1 MLTVPI
7 LLDSAITGQRKS
19 LGLLVIDN
27 VGGNDERGD
36 YRVRMFDEGLDHRLA
51 GYIIRNHA
59 PIREATITGHARLTE
74 PVGSLVAK
82 ALNELGYS

>member
-19 LGLLVIDN
+19 LGLMIIDN
-27 VGGNDERGD
+27 VGGSKTKGD
-36 YRVRMFDEGLDHRLA
+36 YRVRMYRAGSDHTTA
-51 GYIIRNHA
+51 AYVIRTKT
-59 PIREATITGHARLTE
+59 PIREGKITGHARLTE

-82 ALNELGYS
+82 ALNELGY

>member
-27 VGGNDERGD
+27 IGGDDERGD
-36 YRVRMFDEGLDHRLA
+36 YRVRMYPEGSDYKSTGHVM
-51 GYIIRNHA
+51 RNQA
-59 PIREATITGHARLTE
+59 PIREGKITGHARLTE

-82 ALNELGYS
+82 ALKEMGYS

>member
-27 VGGNDERGD
+27 VGGSKSKGD
-36 YRVRMFDEGLDHRLA
+36 YRARMYRAGSDHSTA
-51 GYIIRNHA
+51 AYIIRTKT
-59 PIREATITGHARLTE
+59 PIREATITGHARLSE

-82 ALNELGYS
+82 ALNELGYG